1 MTRCVSTPREI
12 SPSKN
17 IFGPYPCTCLRGT
30 DIDKHNPAACNFK
43 KKEVFL
49 KVLGGIGDGARAAA
63 ISTGVSCDVV
73 FPGACVYFRYSWAL
87 PALVALVQTCVFLVL
102 FLFLSCECT

>member
-43 KKEVFL
+43 KKVFL

-63 ISTGVSCDVV
+63 ISTGSLVMSC
-73 FPGACVYFRYSWAL
+73 
-87 PALVALVQTCVFLVL
+87 FLVL
-102 FLFLSCECT
+102 VSTSGTAGPCQL